1 MVAFIYN
8 SIRTGRCFFFR
19 GNQTFLPLGDG
30 LRYWYIHCIL
40 CQLIVGP
47 PPPPPACSNPNLLSR
62 KPLIVECYAIAKD
75 HFLHS
80 IIISFFFFLKMK
92 SMLCW
97 LAELNIDRHPFYI
110 SYCTFGKKRFH
121 LGLHLR
127 LKCSFLCLVHGSGY
141 SMVTQKC
148 RCQSIFVRC

>member
-1 MVAFIYN
+1 MAFIYN

-40 CQLIVGP
+40 CQLIVP
-47 PPPPPACSNPNLLSR
+47 PPSRLFESKPAFKKTPDSR
-62 KPLIVECYAIAKD
+62 VLRYCKRS
-75 HFLHS
+75 FLAQYYYF
-80 IIISFFFFLKMK
+80 FFFFLKMK